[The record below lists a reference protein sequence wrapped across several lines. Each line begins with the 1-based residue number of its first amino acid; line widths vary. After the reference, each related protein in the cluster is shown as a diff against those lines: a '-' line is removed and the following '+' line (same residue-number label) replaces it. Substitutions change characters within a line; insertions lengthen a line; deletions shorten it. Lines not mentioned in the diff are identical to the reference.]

1 MFFVHPHRRNV
12 NWFPYSQQD
21 DKWSVL
27 DGANNETHSSS
38 WGPSVQMFSPTQIP
52 IKHTLAKSF
61 GVFNRRALFVCA
73 AAIPF
78 QHSAAM
84 PSAGNPSELRVP
96 AWVSTEFYLFA
107 TMHVRS
113 RRRYFT
119 SVPSGSN
126 PNHLFAQ
133 SATSCGVHENI
144 LWSNCGG
151 STDTF
156 PQLTIFDNLAIHNV
170 SFGIFLN
177 STCGVDGVPCHSIDP
192 NSPAAAS
199 PLPFPDVAMEGVGR
213 YKGHFFSQKR
223 FYQQAGAGTLPALS
237 WLIPS
242 REACDHPC
250 YDVAKGERQL
260 KDVYEAVRAGPG
272 WNKTML
278 LVVYDDA
285 GNLYD
290 HVVPP
295 FQHVPRD
302 DAKCNLIRSPTQR

>member
-1 MFFVHPHRRNV
+1 MS
-12 NWFPYSQQD
+12 WFPYSHQD

-27 DGANNETHSSS
+27 EGANDEPHNTSSF
-38 WGPSVQMFSPTQIP
+38 GESVQMFSPSQIP
-52 IKHTLAKSF
+52 IKHTLARSF
-61 GVFNRRALFVCA
+61 GVFN
-73 AAIPF
+73 
-78 QHSAAM
+78 
-84 PSAGNPSELRVP
+84 
-96 AWVSTEFYLFA
+96 
-107 TMHVRS
+107 
-113 RRRYFT
+113 RYFT

-151 STDTF
+151 NRDTF

-192 NSPAAAS
+192 DSPAAAS

-213 YKGHFFSQKR
+213 YKRQFFSHER
-223 FYQQAGAGTLPALS
+223 FYEQAQSGTLPALS

-260 KDVYEAVRAGPG
+260 KDVYEALRSGAG
-272 WNKTML
+272 WNSTLFLMA
-278 LVVYDDA
+278 YDDA

-295 FQHVPRD
+295 HEHVPRD
-302 DAKCNLIRSPTQR
+302 DATCNLIRSPTQR